1 MSRDLRALSTTLS
14 RSGRPLASVWGDGLS
29 TGEFLYL
36 ACAPAPSAHEVTARC
51 ARAAGEAGSRM
62 THFFLRADDATV
74 AADFERSVGAVPGHL
89 HSGALRASLAMRAC
103 DEFLFVSF
111 ELPLCNFTG
120 KNDVPVLCGAL
131 TGLW

>member
-1 MSRDLRALSTTLS
+1 MRFLPLS
-14 RSGRPLASVWGDGLS
+14 LAPGDVCGDGLS
-29 TGEFLYL
+29 PGENAQL
-36 ACAPAPSAHEVTARC
+36 ARAPAPSAHEVTARG
-51 ARAAGEAGSRM
+51 ARAAGGAGSRM

-89 HSGALRASLAMRAC
+89 YSVALRASLAMRAC
-103 DEFLFVSF
+103 DEFWFVSF

-120 KNDVPVLCGAL
+120 KKLVPVLCGAL

>member
-1 MSRDLRALSTTLS
+1 M
-14 RSGRPLASVWGDGLS
+14 
-29 TGEFLYL
+29 
-36 ACAPAPSAHEVTARC
+36 TARG

>member
-1 MSRDLRALSTTLS
+1 MAAHCARGA
-14 RSGRPLASVWGDGLS
+14 GLS
-29 TGEFLYL
+29 PGETRIL
-36 ACAPAPSAHEVTARC
+36 ARDTAPSAHPGTARG

-74 AADFERSVGAVPGHL
+74 AADVASRRGAVPGHL
-89 HSGALRASLAMRAC
+89 YSVALRASLAMRAC

>member
-1 MSRDLRALSTTLS
+1 MAAHCNRLSPGENAQLARAT
-14 RSGRPLASVWGDGLS
+14 
-29 TGEFLYL
+29 
-36 ACAPAPSAHEVTARC
+36 APSAHRVTARG

-74 AADFERSVGAVPGHL
+74 AADVASRRGAVPRRRY
-89 HSGALRASLAMRAC
+89 SVALRASLAMRSC